1 MNCWTGARL
10 SAFFHRRPPLQGKFA
25 ELPDLECTLAFKDI
39 DLVLQRVNTG
49 GWRLIYQVK
58 QRWVKNNRDPKN
70 NQYQLY
76 PIPSLQARVG
86 AVVWCLAAAA
96 TIRRGAVRD
105 SKESHPGYFEIL
117 SQVSD
122 DLVLACPAS
131 E

>member
-1 MNCWTGARL
+1 M
-10 SAFFHRRPPLQGKFA
+10 
-25 ELPDLECTLAFKDI
+25 
-39 DLVLQRVNTG
+39 LVLQRVNTG

-58 QRWVKNNRDPKN
+58 QCWVRNNCDPKN
-70 NQYQLY
+70 NQYQLC
-76 PIPSLQARVG
+76 PIPSLQAQVG

-117 SQVSD
+117 SPVSD

-131 E
+131 K